1 MRPSLDFVKER
12 FKGPIIGAEVGVAR
26 GGNALSILQ
35 NMPNVKLLYLVDPYI
50 KYEGF
55 EESPMAGV
63 VASLKEPAKQSL
75 SNFNDRII
83 WVYKKFE
90 ECTFKEIKNPLDF
103 IYIDGNHD
111 YEYVKSHIALGVQ
124 FVKPGG
130 VVGGHDYTQ
139 HYEGLRKAV
148 DEYSKK
154 HHLELFKEWPDWWF
168 IRP

>member
-1 MRPSLDFVKER
+1 MRSSLNVVKKR

-55 EESPMAGV
+55 ARSPMANV
-63 VASLKEPAKQSL
+63 VKSLKEVSKQRL

-90 ECTFKEIKNPLDF
+90 ECTSEDIKLPLDF

-111 YEYVKSHIALGVQ
+111 YEYVRKDIVLGVQ

-130 VVGGHDYTQ
+130 VVCGHDYSSE
-139 HYEGLRKAV
+139 YVGLRKAV
-148 DEYSKK
+148 DEYSEK
-154 HHLELFKEWPDWWF
+154 HHLELFKRNRDWWF